1 MSIIVIAL
9 GVAIGML
16 IAAFGFIALMA
27 NKQFANWYI
36 NKVADLTIGI
46 YEKTDIF

>member
-16 IAAFGFIALMA
+16 IAAFGFIALMV
-27 NKQFANWYI
+27 NKQFVNWYI
-36 NKVADLTIGI
+36 EKITDWTIGT
-46 YEKTDIF
+46 YKEKDIF